1 VIQLFKHFF
10 DVILR
15 EIRISLHCI
24 LILLFALLIPLQSA
38 CFPSKKVTIV
48 ATGSLL
54 EDVGKSSYKQSDL
67 RMIREGMPAYLML
80 MDGMVEAW
88 PDNEQ
93 LLISAAQG
101 YSSFASAFIEDH
113 DKEYAELL
121 YKKGREYALRAL
133 EKRGLKEPLHG
144 ALDNFEEDLKNLGKE
159 DVAYIFWAA
168 ACWGNWIILNLGSM
182 EALAELPRVELMMQ
196 RVLELDEGFYYGG
209 PHLFMGIKFASRPE
223 MFGGDLKKA
232 QQHFLRAMDLGKGR
246 FLMAYV
252 YYANHYARRVLDKN
266 LFQSTLKKVMETP
279 ADIPPELTL
288 LNTVAKKKAKAL
300 LDRANEYFD

>member
-10 DVILR
+10 DIILK
-15 EIRISLHCI
+15 EMKISLHCI
-24 LILLFALLIPLQSA
+24 LTLLFVLLIPFQSA
-38 CFPSKKVTIV
+38 CLPSKKVTIV

-93 LLISAAQG
+93 LLVSAAQG

-113 DKEYAELL
+113 DKEYAEML
-121 YKKGREYALRAL
+121 YKKGKEYALRAL
-133 EKRGLKEPLHG
+133 AMRGLKQPLDSS
-144 ALDNFEEDLKNLGKE
+144 LDEFKERLKNLKKK
-159 DVAYIFWAA
+159 DVPFIFWAA
-168 ACWGNWIILNLGSM
+168 ACWGNWIILNLDSM

-209 PHLFMGIKFASRPE
+209 PHLFMGIKFASRPVA
-223 MFGGDLKKA
+223 FGGDLKKA
-232 QQHFLRAMDLGKGR
+232 QQHFLKAMDLGKGK

-252 YYANHYARRVLDKN
+252 YYANHYARRILDKN
-266 LFQSTLKKVMETP
+266 LFLSTLKKVMETP
-279 ADIPPELTL
+279 ADISPELTL

-300 LDRANEYFD
+300 LERANEYFD